1 LLQKI
6 KRIIFLK
13 MTKVLGVDKLCAKL
27 PVVVGAVGVQGMISQ
42 RSDMEIGVFEVPLQL
57 SEIKVASLHVKQRMS
72 IGSRSWFFDVPSDE
86 IKQLDKSDQFD
97 INQFDINVDK
107 VSVGESSVGID
118 AMNFGD
124 GDSVVD
130 GVVGSGEIGR
140 VMISDRGVSEP
151 IYFSDPDKVT
161 RIRVPCDAIKIE
173 DRLNYILQPPI
184 ESMLHLSTVEMPFEP
199 FPYQRQGIA
208 FLYSAEFAILADE
221 MGLGKTMQAITTLR
235 LLLRTGEVRTV
246 LLICPKPLLT
256 NWQREFALWA
266 PEISVQVIDGSPLR
280 RKWLWQLP
288 DIPVRI
294 ANYELLH
301 RDREYFDLPRGSGG
315 LQFDL
320 VILDESQRIKN
331 RGNVTAQAARA
342 IPRRRNWALT
352 GTPIENSQE
361 DLVGIFEFLAPGYL
375 VSGLRPTEVC
385 NIVGEHILRRTKEKV
400 LTDLPPK
407 LVHDAMLELTAGQSE
422 TYRMAEN
429 DGVLRLTESG
439 DCVTIPQVFE
449 LVMRLKQICNYDP
462 ATGESAKLE
471 RLEAD
476 IEEVAQSG
484 RKAII
489 FSQWVETLLWLRSH
503 LEHFGV
509 VEYHGNIPS
518 RFRDER
524 IREFRED
531 KSKHVILMSYAT
543 GSVGLNL
550 QFAEYV
556 FLFDRWWNPA
566 VEDQAI
572 NRAHRIGAAG
582 PVTVTRFISV
592 DTVEE
597 RIDRVLREKR
607 ELSELI
613 LSGAR
618 GFNMSKGLNQED
630 IFGLFNLKL
639 PQKKKQTA

>member
-1 LLQKI
+1 MLEIETNNELHFKIPIKHCGSVVDGLYSQQFNVEVIETPLL
-6 KRIIFLK
+6 
-13 MTKVLGVDKLCAKL
+13 T
-27 PVVVGAVGVQGMISQ
+27 PEVQ
-42 RSDMEIGVFEVPLQL
+42 
-57 SEIKVASLHVKQRMS
+57 VASLPVRLRMS
-72 IGSRSWFFDVPSDE
+72 IGSRSWFFDTPSDE
-86 IKQLDKSDQFD
+86 IKQRDKLSQHDQIDLPQLDVNVNNDVDNDVDNDNNSDCLQVTFD
-97 INQFDINVDK
+97 SDSESNSVDIP
-107 VSVGESSVGID
+107 SESYVLDNSGQ
-118 AMNFGD
+118 
-124 GDSVVD
+124 VV
-130 GVVGSGEIGR
+130 
-140 VMISDRGVSEP
+140 ISNRELSEP
-151 IYFSDPDKVT
+151 IFFSDPNKVT
-161 RIRVPCDAIKIE
+161 RIRVPRDAIKIE

-184 ESMLHLSTVEMPFEP
+184 ESILHLPTVEMPFEP

-235 LLLRTGEVRTV
+235 LLLRTNEVRTV

-256 NWQREFALWA
+256 NWMREFALWA
-266 PEISVQVIDGSPLR
+266 PEINVQIIDGSPVR

-288 DIPVRI
+288 NLPVRI

-301 RDREYFDLPRGSGG
+301 RDREYFDLPRDSGG

-375 VSGLRPTEVC
+375 ESGLKPTDVC
-385 NIVGEHILRRTKEKV
+385 HVVGEHILRRTKEKV

-407 LVHDAMLELTAGQSE
+407 LVHDAMLELTSGQLE

-489 FSQWVETLLWLRSH
+489 FSQWVETLMWLRGH
-503 LEHFGV
+503 LERFGV
-509 VEYHGNIPS
+509 VEYHGSIPS
-518 RFRDER
+518 RFRDEK
-524 IREFRED
+524 IKEFRENRN
-531 KSKHVILMSYAT
+531 KHVILMSYAT

-618 GFNMSKGLNQED
+618 GFNMSTGLNQED
-630 IFGLFNLKL
+630 IFGLFNLKI
-639 PQKKKQTA
+639 PQKKKIAI

>member
-1 LLQKI
+1 
-6 KRIIFLK
+6 
-13 MTKVLGVDKLCAKL
+13 MTDSESNRVSGVHSRQLDIE
-27 PVVVGAVGVQGMISQ
+27 VIS
-42 RSDMEIGVFEVPLQL
+42 VPLIMP
-57 SEIKVASLHVKQRMS
+57 EIQVASLPVRQRMS
-72 IGSRSWFFDVPSDE
+72 IGSRSWFFDAPVNE
-86 IKQLDKSDQFD
+86 ITSTSKSEQFSPQQFD
-97 INQFDINVDK
+97 GDIELVD
-107 VSVGESSVGID
+107 E
-118 AMNFGD
+118 
-124 GDSVVD
+124 DSDKFSDD
-130 GVVGSGEIGR
+130 GVVLVNVDDSRESNIVSGSDQVAAVILEQENT
-140 VMISDRGVSEP
+140 EP
-151 IYFSDPDKVT
+151 ICFSDLDKLT
-161 RIRVPCDAIKIE
+161 RIRVPRDAIKIE
-173 DRLNYILQPPI
+173 DKLNYILQPPI
-184 ESMLHLSTVEMPFEP
+184 ESILHLPTVEMPFEP

-235 LLLRTGEVRTV
+235 LLLRAGELRTV
-246 LLICPKPLLT
+246 LLVCPKPLLT
-256 NWQREFALWA
+256 NWKREFMMWA
-266 PEISVQVIDGSPLR
+266 PEINVQIIDGSPLR
-280 RKWLWQLP
+280 RKWLWQLSGL
-288 DIPVRI
+288 PVRI

-301 RDREYFDLPRGSGG
+301 RDREYFDLPREAGG
-315 LQFDL
+315 VQFDL

-331 RGNVTAQAARA
+331 QRNVTAQAARA

-375 VSGLRPTEVC
+375 RSGLRPAEVC
-385 NIVGEHILRRTKEKV
+385 NVVGEHILRRTKEKV
-400 LTDLPPK
+400 LKDLPPK
-407 LVHDAMLELTAGQSE
+407 LVHDAILELTARQSE
-422 TYRMAEN
+422 TYNLAEN

-449 LVMRLKQICNYDP
+449 LIMRLKQICNYDP

-471 RLEAD
+471 RLEVD

-489 FSQWVETLLWLRSH
+489 FSQWVETLLWLRMR
-503 LEHFGV
+503 LERFGV
-509 VEYHGNIPS
+509 VEYHGNIPP
-518 RFRDER
+518 RFRDKKIE
-524 IREFRED
+524 EFRD
-531 KSKHVILMSYAT
+531 CADKHVILMSYAT

-582 PVTVTRFISV
+582 PVTVTRFITV
-592 DTVEE
+592 NTVEE

-607 ELSELI
+607 ALSELI

-618 GFNMSKGLNQED
+618 GFNMSTGLNQDD
-630 IFGLFNLKL
+630 IFGLFNLKA
-639 PQKKKQTA
+639 PQKKKPAA

>member
-1 LLQKI
+1 MTEI
-6 KRIIFLK
+6 ETERIGGMYSRRLDIE
-13 MTKVLGVDKLCAKL
+13 
-27 PVVVGAVGVQGMISQ
+27 VVG
-42 RSDMEIGVFEVPLQL
+42 VPLIMP
-57 SEIKVASLHVKQRMS
+57 EIRVASLPVRQRMP
-72 IGSRSWFFDVPSDE
+72 IGSRSWFFDAPTNE
-86 IKQLDKSDQFD
+86 IVSADKSEQFD
-97 INQFDINVDK
+97 PDQPDNDIDISGENADK
-107 VSVGESSVGID
+107 ISADGSCDPNCDS
-118 AMNFGD
+118 NYNSNGD
-124 GDSVVD
+124 PNCEPNLVC
-130 GVVGSGEIGR
+130 GSGRI
-140 VMISDRGVSEP
+140 MITGQENSEP
-151 IYFSDPDKVT
+151 IFFPDLDKLT
-161 RIRVPCDAIKIE
+161 RIRVPRDAIKIE
-173 DRLNYILQPPI
+173 DKLNYILQPPI
-184 ESMLHLSTVEMPFEP
+184 ESILHLPTVEMPFEP

-208 FLYSAEFAILADE
+208 FLYSADFAILADE

-235 LLLRTGEVRTV
+235 LLLRAGEVRTV
-246 LLICPKPLLT
+246 LLVCPKPLLT
-256 NWQREFALWA
+256 NWKREFTLWA
-266 PEISVQVIDGSPLR
+266 PEINVQIIDGTPAR
-280 RKWLWQLP
+280 RKWLWQLSGL
-288 DIPVRI
+288 PVRI

-301 RDREYFDLPRGSGG
+301 RDREYFDLPRDSGG

-331 RGNVTAQAARA
+331 QRNVTAQAARA

-375 VSGLRPTEVC
+375 KSGLRPTEVC
-385 NIVGEHILRRTKEKV
+385 NVVGEHILRRTKEKV

-407 LVHDAMLELTAGQSE
+407 LVHDAMLELTASQSE
-422 TYRMAEN
+422 TYHLAEN

-489 FSQWVETLLWLRSH
+489 FSQWVETLLWLRAR
-503 LEHFGV
+503 LERFGV

-518 RFRDER
+518 RFRDDK
-524 IREFRED
+524 IKEFRD
-531 KSKHVILMSYAT
+531 CVDKHVILMSYAT

-582 PVTVTRFISV
+582 PVTVTRFITV

-618 GFNMSKGLNQED
+618 GFNMSTGLNQED
-630 IFGLFNLKL
+630 IFGLFNLKI
-639 PQKKKQTA
+639 PQKKKPAA

>member
-1 LLQKI
+1 MYDILN
-6 KRIIFLK
+6 
-13 MTKVLGVDKLCAKL
+13 MTEVEGIENLRFRL
-27 PVVVGAVGVQGMISQ
+27 PVGFNAVGAEGMISRQ
-42 RSDMEIGVFEVPLQL
+42 QDFDIEIIEVPLL
-57 SEIKVASLHVKQRMS
+57 LPDVKVASLPVRQRMS
-72 IGSRSWFFDVPSDE
+72 IGSRSWFFDAPSDE
-86 IKQLDKSDQFD
+86 VKQPDKSEQFD
-97 INQFDINVDK
+97 INQFSTKVDEG
-107 VSVGESSVGID
+107 SRIGDESAGID
-118 AMNFGD
+118 TA
-124 GDSVVD
+124 
-130 GVVGSGEIGR
+130 GVVSGETGQ
-140 VMISDRGVSEP
+140 VVISDRNISEP
-151 IYFSDPDKVT
+151 IFFSDPDKVT
-161 RIRVPCDAIKIE
+161 RIRIPRDAIKIE

-184 ESMLHLSTVEMPFEP
+184 ESILHLPTVEMPFEP

-256 NWQREFALWA
+256 NWKREFALWA
-266 PEISVQVIDGSPLR
+266 PEINVQIIDGSPVR

-288 DIPVRI
+288 GIPVRI

-375 VSGLRPTEVC
+375 ASGLRPTEVC

-471 RLEAD
+471 RLEVD

-503 LEHFGV
+503 LERFGV

-518 RFRDER
+518 RLRDEK

-531 KSKHVILMSYAT
+531 KNKHVILMSYAT

-618 GFNMSKGLNQED
+618 GFNMSTGLNQED
-630 IFGLFNLKL
+630 IFGLFNLKI
-639 PQKKKQTA
+639 PQKKKPAA